1 MSSVFVTITN
11 IIYFI
16 EIKMDDQESVDF
28 DNLTIEQT
36 MILPEIANEV
46 PKEDYKYYYVDP
58 EIRPPQ
64 IAHRFEPDDEIMF
77 FRAKNS
83 KERLVFPINEQY
95 DSDEEEEIDKFD
107 QY

>member
-1 MSSVFVTITN
+1 MLPCNFQDFEGEDGSVSQ
-11 IIYFI
+11 I
-16 EIKMDDQESVDF
+16 EIFV
-28 DNLTIEQT
+28 I
-36 MILPEIANEV
+36 

-58 EIRPPQ
+58 EIKPPQ